1 MPALLYITGGTMS
14 LATTSPRFARVGILS
29 AALLLAAT
37 TLPAQARPAQAR
49 PNAAQSAAPK
59 ATPVATVEGITEYAL
74 PNGMRVLLFPDAS
87 KPTVTVNVTY
97 LVGSRHEGY
106 GEAGMAH
113 LLEHLLFK
121 GTPKYREPMKE
132 LTSRGANRNGSTW
145 FDRTNYYETLPATDA
160 KLADANLEF
169 ALDFEA
175 ERMINSFVAKKDLE
189 TEFSVVRNEFE
200 NRENNPFN
208 VTWERMMS
216 AAFRWHGY
224 SRSPIGNKA
233 DLEQVPIERLQAFY
247 KKYYQPDNAVLVVA
261 GKFEPV
267 RALAL
272 IETKFGRIP
281 KPVRNLQNGNIL
293 YATYTTEPTQDGE
306 KFVTVRRTGD
316 AQVMVVGYHV
326 PAGSHPDF
334 AAVDVLGHVMG
345 NSPSG
350 RLYKALVDPKLVAL
364 VQPFIEQLREP
375 GMLMFGM
382 QLRTDQNLDTA
393 RVVFERTVDAAR
405 TAPVTAEEVQRA
417 KDALIRGITLRL
429 NNSELIGLEL
439 SEWMARGDWRLLFL
453 HRDRIEKV
461 TPADV
466 QRVASSYLKQANRT
480 VAVFIPTPQPDR
492 AEIPVVGSIAA
503 MVADYKGR
511 AVVQAGEAFDASH
524 KNIDARTKHTTL
536 ANGMHVTLLPKQTR
550 GQNVVARMQLRF
562 GSEQSLTNKGQIPG
576 ITGAMLSRGTTTLTR
591 QQVQD
596 SLAKLKATVQ
606 LGATG
611 PNGAFAQITTTRPSL
626 LPAMELVAQQLR
638 SPRFDAEEL
647 DKLKKEQ
654 LAQIDAAKSQ
664 PDFLVSNALQQKLL
678 PRPKGHPQYTAT
690 ADEIIAEINAV
701 TQQDLQ
707 SFHRT
712 FYTTQHADLSV
723 VGDFDQAEVTAA
735 ATRLFG
741 DWKTSEPYVR
751 IARPYIRT
759 DSAYVSIETPDKAN
773 AVFVAA
779 QTFSMK
785 DNHPDYPALLFGN
798 FLLGSG
804 SASRLWNRLRQKEG
818 ISYGVQSAV
827 QVTPQDTGAV
837 FLAQGILAPQNAQ
850 RFEIALREEIDKAI
864 KDGFTAE
871 EINAVRAGYLSQ
883 RSQARANDAALVNTL
898 LGNRFNNRTMTF
910 DEQLEAKIA
919 ALTPAE
925 INAAIR
931 KYIDPKQIVII
942 RGGDFAKNPPVKAT
956 P

>member
-1 MPALLYITGGTMS
+1 MS

-261 GKFEPV
+261 GKFEPA